1 MLKVIFVGLFIDLLA
16 FTLILPL
23 LPGLLDHYKVI
34 ALCIP
39 TTHSKYLKVFTQA
52 CLSRLKLFWAKGK
65 HKKPGLIW
73 TASWRVWVVRR
84 SRVKGQTVWSNCGST
99 RSVHPSALWGPH
111 RINVLIFT
119 IPGYAQFLPPRGGNG
134 AWPPPNFESVKRC
147 VVRNCIFLQFLKE
160 RPKWD

>member
-1 MLKVIFVGLFIDLLA
+1 MKHFPSKGINMLKVIFVGLFIDLLA

-23 LPGLLDHYKVI
+23 LPGLLDHYKVL

-39 TTHSKYLKVFTQA
+39 TTHSKYIKVFTQA

-65 HKKPGLIW
+65 HKKTGSIW

-111 RINVLIFT
+111 RIYVLIFT
-119 IPGYAQFLPPRGGNG
+119 IPGYAHQCLPPRGDRGTD
-134 AWPPPNFESVKRC
+134 P
-147 VVRNCIFLQFLKE
+147 LQILNPWKQICF
-160 RPKWD
+160 